1 MVLVL
6 VVPAA
11 WADAGPDEASFED
24 VRREMR
30 ELGDVLTKYGAEQR
44 DKAVQQAQPAL
55 ESLDQRLDNLE
66 RSIKSNWDEM
76 SEAARERSL
85 RAIQELRRQRI
96 DLAEKYGSLKQSSEG
111 AWEHLRKG
119 FMDAYLVLNEAWA
132 NTVREFQKETED

>member
-1 MVLVL
+1 
-6 VVPAA
+6 
-11 WADAGPDEASFED
+11 
-24 VRREMR
+24 MR